1 MTLGR
6 IACAVGRHS
15 IDQNGVKRAGGQ
27 HFGRCRCCK
36 TPMIEIEPNH
46 WAVQQIKDAGLSPR
60 AFL

>member
-15 IDQNGVKRAGGQ
+15 IDRTDVKRVSGQ
-27 HFGRCRCCK
+27 QVGRCRNCK
-36 TPMIEIEPNH
+36 TPMEEIEPHH
-46 WAVQQIKDAGLSPR
+46 WTVQQVRDAGLGPR